1 MMVGEKVYIRG
12 KHDIQTLK
20 YHINHAYLR
29 IGLTNINPYEF
40 GETEAQNIE
49 LEKVTCIQEQNNV
62 ILDEFVLGITLCPY
76 RTCTLLIEKK
86 WEYYYT
92 YEKASIH
99 SPLWLAIG
107 PYGIKSIELIKSI
120 ESKGHGQDFL

>member
-1 MMVGEKVYIRG
+1 MSRPMMVGEKVYIRG

-86 WEYYYT
+86 M
-92 YEKASIH
+92 
-99 SPLWLAIG
+99 
-107 PYGIKSIELIKSI
+107 GILLHL
-120 ESKGHGQDFL
+120 SKGFDPFSLVACNRTLWNKIN